1 MISDRDPGVAR
12 MATSTPALLRD
23 RILEAALELARER
36 GWTNV
41 RLYQVAERAGVSL
54 AQVGAEFR
62 DQDTL
67 ANAWFARALSALE
80 SLPADAVVGQPAP
93 ERLHTAMM
101 RWFDALAPQ
110 REVTM
115 QMLEAKLYL
124 SHPHHWVPL
133 VFDLSRLIHWF
144 LDAARIA
151 STGRARQLAEVGLT
165 AIFLAS
171 LRVWRRDDTVGQERT
186 RQYLRRRLAQSD
198 RWLGRLAKLME
209 RRVSAGALGAVYEG
223 RQASR
228 TGRKAKR
235 QPRQ

>member
-1 MISDRDPGVAR
+1 
-12 MATSTPALLRD
+12 MATSTRATLRD
-23 RILEAALELARER
+23 RILDAALELARER
-36 GWTNV
+36 GWANV

-62 DQDTL
+62 DQDAL
-67 ANAWFARALSALE
+67 ANAWFARALVALE
-80 SLPADAVVGQPAP
+80 SLPAAAVAGQPAP

-110 REVTM
+110 REATG

-124 SHPHHWVPL
+124 SHPHHWVPMI
-133 VFDLSRLIHWF
+133 FDLSRLIHWF

-186 RQYLRRRLAQSD
+186 RLYLRRRLAQSE
-198 RWLGRLAKLME
+198 RWLGRLAKLRE
-209 RRVSAGALGAVYEG
+209 RRVSAGTPEAVTGG

-228 TGRKAKR
+228 AERGRR
-235 QPRQ
+235 RPGR